1 MAGSYPDA
9 PSRRMAYDSDGSVVV
24 YRQGNVDTSV
34 GNSPAPSVEADSPR
48 PWLNLSLLADRQKL
62 NDESTATYFNHSVN
76 YAYWVFAVLFPQKRE
91 LDGMWWNVWQESQLE
106 YTYASADTVDG
117 HGGTWT
123 NINVPLRTSTVQ
135 SDYRDYITSI
145 ALNVQR
151 AVRVYT
157 RSGTA
162 GDYSRV
168 YGMHIYGTISA
179 GETPNRVL
187 FLDPNDGDAQ
197 FSKVLDFGD
206 LPQSQTGV
214 RTIKLKNNSSSYSIN
229 GVTLTAE
236 DLSLNA
242 GDWYTFSKSGSSAT
256 YSSTLSVGNMAPG
269 GTQLVYMKYVVP
281 IAETL
286 GVQAAR
292 LKADHVSLS

>member
-1 MAGSYPDA
+1 
-9 PSRRMAYDSDGSVVV
+9 MAYDSDGSVVV
-24 YRQGNVDTSV
+24 YRDGSV
-34 GNSPAPSVEADSPR
+34 ETFIANSPSPSATADSPR
-48 PWLNLSLLADRQKL
+48 PWVNLSLLADRQKL
-62 NDESTATYFNHSVN
+62 NDESTATFFVKSAN
-76 YAYWVFAVLFPQKRE
+76 YSYWVFAVLFPQKRE
-91 LDGMWWNVWQESQLE
+91 LDGMWWNALFHADLG
-106 YTYASADTVDG
+106 YTYASADTVDA

-135 SDYRDYITSI
+135 SDYREYITSI
-145 ALNVQR
+145 ALNTQR

-162 GDYSRV
+162 GERSEV
-168 YGMHIYGTISA
+168 YGMHLYGTISA
-179 GETPNRVL
+179 GETPNRIL
-187 FLDPNDGDAQ
+187 FLDTNDGDAQ

-206 LPQSQTGV
+206 LSRSQTGV

-242 GDWYTFSKSGSSAT
+242 GDWYTFSKSGSSGT
-256 YSSTLSVGNMAPG
+256 YSSTLSVGNVAPG

-281 IAETL
+281 AAETL